1 MELNDF
7 KDLIAFD
14 QNIQNQLQQK
24 SDEKAKMS
32 AQIDAEKK
40 AYEENAWKSA
50 HEKLDALRKA
60 SAQRIVSSQADIQ
73 KRFEVHSAELDS
85 KFNEN
90 QARWIDELT
99 KRIFE

>member
-24 SDEKAKMS
+24 NEEKAKMS

-40 AYEENAWKSA
+40 AYEEKSWKTA
-50 HEKLDALRKA
+50 HEKLDALRQE
-60 SAQRIVSSQADIQ
+60 SSERIKQSQADIE
-73 KRFEVHSAELDS
+73 KRFEVHSAQLDQ
-85 KFNEN
+85 KFRENEE
-90 QARWIDELT
+90 RWIKELT
-99 KRIFE
+99 QRIFE